1 MMTVS
6 KPLSSVRCWGYNVSS
21 VKCKQFVC
29 WGVGGC
35 HTIHVSLRNVPVE
48 QEIGFAF
55 STL

>member
-6 KPLSSVRCWGYNVSS
+6 KPLSSARCWGYNVSS

-29 WGVGGC
+29 GGVGGC